1 MINLLPLHI
10 LGAKTT
16 HDKVHGAC
24 EKIIILFS
32 VCALK

>member
-1 MINLLPLHI
+1 MTNLLPLHI

-24 EKIIILFS
+24 EKIINFI
-32 VCALK
+32 